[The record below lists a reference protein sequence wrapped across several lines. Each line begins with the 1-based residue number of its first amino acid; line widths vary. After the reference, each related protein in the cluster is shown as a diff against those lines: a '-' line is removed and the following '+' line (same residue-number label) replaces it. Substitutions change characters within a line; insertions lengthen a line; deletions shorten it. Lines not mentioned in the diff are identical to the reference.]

1 MGASLYYNNS
11 KKKRFRI
18 VKTDY
23 VFVVHSTV

>member
-1 MGASLYYNNS
+1 MVAHFTTIII